1 MNLQADAVLGWIA
14 IGAAASLA
22 AMIWPFR
29 RGAMGVFIN
38 FAAGIGGAI
47 GVALL
52 SYLVVPTSHARNT
65 TERLFY
71 AAVGSIAALCAVHA
85 AWSRHARV
93 RHRGAT
99 AR

>member
-29 RGAMGVFIN
+29 RGAIGVFIN

-47 GVALL
+47 VVALL
-52 SYLVVPTSHARNT
+52 SYLIVPTSHARHT
-65 TERLFY
+65 TERLFF
-71 AAVGSIAALCAVHA
+71 AAVGSIAAPMRRACSLEPTR
-85 AWSRHARV
+85 SGTRRGRAR
-93 RHRGAT
+93 
-99 AR
+99 